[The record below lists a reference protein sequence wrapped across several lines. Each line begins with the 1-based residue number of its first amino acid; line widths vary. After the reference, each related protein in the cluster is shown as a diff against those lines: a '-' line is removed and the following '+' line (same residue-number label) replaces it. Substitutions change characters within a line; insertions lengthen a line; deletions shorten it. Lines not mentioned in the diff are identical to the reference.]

1 MWCPCPEYSCSM
13 CFVTSP
19 LAPPLMILKVE
30 RALSYW
36 ATGCL
41 VLPPR
46 GESQFSESNWGESTI
61 GYLPS
66 IWHVSHHKYK
76 AIIQGAKPFCRQR
89 KILAL
94 RSRSAATTTGDD
106 RSFLMVSSD
115 VGED

>member
-1 MWCPCPEYSCSM
+1 M

-19 LAPPLMILKVE
+19 LAPPLTSLNVE

-36 ATGCL
+36 ATGHL
-41 VLPPR
+41 VLPPQ

-61 GYLPS
+61 GYLLS
-66 IWHVSHHKYK
+66 IRRVSRHKYK

-94 RSRSAATTTGDD
+94 QSRSAAMTTEDD
-106 RSFLMVSSD
+106 RSFIMVSSD
-115 VGED
+115 VGKD